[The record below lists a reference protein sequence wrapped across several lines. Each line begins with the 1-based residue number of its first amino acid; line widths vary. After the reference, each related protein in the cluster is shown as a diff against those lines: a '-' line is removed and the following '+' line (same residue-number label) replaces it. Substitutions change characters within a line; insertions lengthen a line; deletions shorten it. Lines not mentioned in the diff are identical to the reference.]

1 MNFNYNLQEA
11 VSEECYNDIMN
22 LVQENLENLDE
33 EQHALATELERIGRK
48 HAPGLVKALG
58 DDVKNTAKNVKHAAG
73 EFLSTSNSG
82 VANALKKIPGVNN
95 FTRGYAASQLRQAR
109 SNANAERNNAI
120 TKEIA
125 KHQQRQ
131 YLANTSPNPA
141 QATARNNAQL
151 HANVNRANQNRAN
164 KMAAAQAKYGNV

>member
-11 VSEECYNDIMN
+11 VSEECYNDIMR
-22 LVQENLENLDE
+22 LVQENLEDINE
-33 EQHALATELERIGRK
+33 EQHAFATELERIGRR
-48 HAPGLVKALG
+48 HAPGLIKALG
-58 DDVKNTAKNVKHAAG
+58 NDVKNTAKNVKHAAG

-82 VANALKKIPGVNN
+82 VANILKRIPGVRN
-95 FTRGYAASQLRQAR
+95 FARSHAASQLRQAR
-109 SNANAERNNAI
+109 SKANAERNNAV

-131 YLANTSPNPA
+131 YLANTSSNPA
-141 QATARNNAQL
+141 QATAQNNAQL